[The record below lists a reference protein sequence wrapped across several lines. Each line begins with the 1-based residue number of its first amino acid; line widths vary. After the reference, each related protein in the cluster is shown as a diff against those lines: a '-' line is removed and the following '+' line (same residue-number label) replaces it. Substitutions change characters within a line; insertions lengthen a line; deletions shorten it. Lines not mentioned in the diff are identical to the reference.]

1 MSKFKKRVS
10 MEGISMRKL
19 LFFTLLLLFSIALIG
34 CQQSS
39 TTHGQENNKSSK
51 ETLKIYEMESFQKV
65 KKESLLVVNDPE
77 FIDIA
82 EKTISTADKIPGIVN
97 VGDPEYKIEIKG
109 ETYFLWSREESATIM
124 NAEDTN
130 TVYTVQ
136 PKQAKKVHE
145 FLKAEGFAG

>member
-1 MSKFKKRVS
+1 
-10 MEGISMRKL
+10 MRKL